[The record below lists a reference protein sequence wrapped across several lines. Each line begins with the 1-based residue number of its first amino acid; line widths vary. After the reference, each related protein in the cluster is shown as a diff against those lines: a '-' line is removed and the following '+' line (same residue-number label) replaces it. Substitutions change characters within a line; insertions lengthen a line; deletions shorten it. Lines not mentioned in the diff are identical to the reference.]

1 MHIFKNTHFDFLRW
15 RWHAI
20 ALSWVIIL
28 AGVFTIATKGIP
40 KGVEFAGG
48 TVVIEQFDQAVSVQ
62 QVRES
67 LDKNYPGGGQYAV
80 VQSYGD
86 PASHQVMIRVPQ
98 VGAESGAALGV
109 EAQKVED
116 ALKKASLNPKREGA
130 EIVGPSVGRELASRG
145 VWATVLSLIGIL
157 LYLAFRFQ
165 FSFGVGAVVA
175 TIHDLLITLAFLAF
189 FRYDM
194 SLNVIAAILTM
205 TGFSTND
212 TIVIFDRIRENLRGM
227 RRDSMNQII
236 NVSVNQT
243 LGRTVITSGTAL
255 LTALA
260 LFFFGGEVLHGFA
273 FTMVVGIITGTY
285 SSVFIAAA
293 IVSLWRG
300 TAPTRAAAHAPA
312 MSSAPA
318 PQQPQRKQKPQ
329 RKARAS

>member
-1 MHIFKNTHFDFLRW
+1 VLDALNKGSVGKFQEAGTQVVGPAVGQELRSK
-15 RWHAI
+15 
-20 ALSWVIIL
+20 ALLATVFSLLGIL
-28 AGVFTIATKGIP
+28 A
-40 KGVEFAGG
+40 
-48 TVVIEQFDQAVSVQ
+48 
-62 QVRES
+62 
-67 LDKNYPGGGQYAV
+67 
-80 VQSYGD
+80 
-86 PASHQVMIRVPQ
+86 
-98 VGAESGAALGV
+98 
-109 EAQKVED
+109 
-116 ALKKASLNPKREGA
+116 
-130 EIVGPSVGRELASRG
+130 
-145 VWATVLSLIGIL
+145 
-157 LYLAFRFQ
+157 YLAFRFQ

-175 TIHDLLITLAFLAF
+175 TIHDLLITMAFLAF

-227 RRDSMNQII
+227 RRDSLHHVI
-236 NVSVNQT
+236 NEAINQT

-293 IVSLWRG
+293 IVSFWRG
-300 TAPTRAAAHAPA
+300 NAPTRAGAHAPA
-312 MSSAPA
+312 SSTPVA
-318 PQQPQRKQKPQ
+318 QQPQRKQKPQ